1 VFSVREVSRQEV
13 QDLMKQGVQVVD
25 VLPTEEFQDDHLPG
39 AINLP
44 LGRIETEARRALG
57 PSRPVVVY
65 CWGGRNASRPRAGDV
80 ARREVPTC
88 RLDESIGEVRERV
101 RAAGWN
107 ACVVVNDERVVL
119 GLLRAEELRRGDEP
133 IERVM
138 RPGPSTFRP
147 HVPIEEL
154 AHHMIHHDLP
164 ASPVTTSD
172 GRLVGLLRREDA
184 ARVALEQIRTQQAEH
199 KAADDIH

>member
-1 VFSVREVSRQEV
+1 VAGEL
-13 QDLMKQGVQVVD
+13 DWLAAG
-25 VLPTEEFQDDHLPG
+25 LPTE
-39 AINLP
+39 
-44 LGRIETEARRALG
+44 
-57 PSRPVVVY
+57 
-65 CWGGRNASRPRAGDV
+65 GRNASRPRAAAV
-80 ARREVPTC
+80 ARRDAPTC

-119 GLLRAEELRRGDEP
+119 GLLRAEELRRGQDES

-184 ARVALEQIRTQQAEH
+184 ARVALEQTRAQQADH
-199 KAADDIH
+199 KAADDLH